1 MRAPSAFFQDKQ
13 DRFLQP
19 AFIGEV
25 LQPLDHPCN
34 LSLGPLQELHIF
46 PVLRAPDLD
55 TVVQM
60 EPHKGR
66 IEGAVTSLTLLATP
80 LLMETRIPLALLAAN
95 AHCWLMLSFLL
106 TRTPKSFSA
115 GLLSVSSSSSLY
127 TYLGLPQSKCSTSH
141 LALLN
146 HNEVHVGPPF

>member
-46 PVLRAPDLD
+46 PVLGAPDLN
-55 TVVQM
+55 TILQVGAHRGRVV
-60 EPHKGR
+60 
-66 IEGAVTSLTLLATP
+66 
-80 LLMETRIPLALLAAN
+80 
-95 AHCWLMLSFLL
+95 LL
-106 TRTPKSFSA
+106 TTVC
-115 GLLSVSSSSSLY
+115 G
-127 TYLGLPQSKCSTSH
+127 
-141 LALLN
+141 
-146 HNEVHVGPPF
+146 